1 MAAAAPDP
9 LDAPAFGC
17 SCHRLRKLSRMMTQR
32 YDQALAPAGLNVNQ
46 YAILRRAQIQPRTV
60 GELATTLGM
69 ERSTLSRDL
78 KHLVAAGW
86 VRLLRDPDD
95 ARQRRIEVLPAGAAV
110 ITQAEPL
117 WRATQVQV
125 EALMGVDEVGR
136 LHAVLDRVTRKL
148 AA

>member
-1 MAAAAPDP
+1 MTAVTRHPD
-9 LDAPAFGC
+9 DTPAFGC

-32 YDQALAPAGLNVNQ
+32 YDQALAPAGVNVNQ

-60 GELATTLGM
+60 GELALTLGM

-78 KHLVAAGW
+78 KHLVAVGW
-86 VRLLRDPDD
+86 VRLQRDPDD
-95 ARQRRIEVLPAGAAV
+95 ARQRRIEVLPAGDAV
-110 ITQAEPL
+110 VRAAEPL
-117 WRATQVQV
+117 WRTTQLQI

>member
-1 MAAAAPDP
+1 MPDSVP
-9 LDAPAFGC
+9 ESRDAPAFGC

-60 GELATTLGM
+60 GALATTLGM

-86 VRLLRDPDD
+86 VHLLRDPDD
-95 ARQRRIEVLPAGAAV
+95 ARQRRIDVLPAGAAV
-110 ITQAEPL
+110 LAHAEPL
-117 WRATQVQV
+117 WRAAQVQV